1 MARSRIEEK
10 GTRMTTSKEQGYVL
24 FVFARLLSAAL
35 LIWAYG
41 RHRYIFYQLVKLVV
55 VAVTVYGV
63 YYTHKLESKMWMVV
77 FAVMAILFSPFVPLR
92 LNRQTWE
99 VCDLAA
105 AAVLL
110 LSVFLVKPT
119 SKELREGRENE

>member
-1 MARSRIEEK
+1 MK
-10 GTRMTTSKEQGYVL
+10 TSKRRDYVL
-24 FVFARLLSAAL
+24 FVCARLLSAAL

-41 RHRYIFYQLVKLVV
+41 RHRYIFYQLVKLIV

-63 YYTHKLESKMWMVV
+63 YYTHKLQNKTWMVV
-77 FAVMAILFSPFVPLR
+77 FAVIAILFNPFVPVH

-99 VCDLAA
+99 VFDLVA

-110 LSVFLVKPT
+110 LSVFLLKFI
-119 SKELREGRENE
+119 SKGTL